1 MLVRCYHF
9 MLCYHMLRYPMLRY
23 PMLYYRYVILQRAY
37 RTTVELWTAGP
48 GDSVATAAAAAGAQS
63 ARPCRYGSGC
73 RRAGCRYSHPPAPPA
88 AATPAPAEATAG
100 PSSGSAASSRYG
112 AKLQQVRDFT
122 CCTEQ
127 QALECLD
134 AASGDV
140 QHASILALDAVG
152 HSAGGV

>member
-1 MLVRCYHF
+1 
-9 MLCYHMLRYPMLRY
+9 
-23 PMLYYRYVILQRAY
+23 MLYYRYVILQRAY

-48 GDSVATAAAAAGAQS
+48 GDSVATAATAAAAGAQS

-73 RRAGCRYSHPPAPPA
+73 RRAGCRYSHPPGPPA

-100 PSSGSAASSRYG
+100 TSSGSAASSRYG